1 MTTNDEKRQE
11 MRPRRAS
18 RFWLL
23 APFTLLALVAVAW
36 SVGWF
41 VIRDQIE
48 TRIDR
53 ALAREASLGRS
64 WDCAGRNIAGFP
76 FRIEINCASLTFE
89 SADGMNLSLGSSRA
103 LAQIYQP
110 RHLIVEVSGP
120 MRGGDGR
127 AVVEGDWSSLRG
139 SVKELGLG
147 TEQVSLVA
155 LEPRMTVTGVAPL
168 PMEGASDRVDLY
180 ARPSPD
186 AAGDRGSVD
195 IVVRAVNATAPM
207 LDAMIGDGEPAQVEL
222 QARATNIR
230 GLRGGAPEDIAEN
243 WRRDGG
249 AIELALLDIAR
260 GTARIQLTGELTL
273 DEERR
278 LAGQI
283 KPQASGIEP
292 IIQRVVGPEQGQ
304 NVAMMLQ
311 ALSGPA
317 AEGSPSNM
325 RSLPPLDF
333 RDGRIYVGPFPIPQ
347 LRLPPLF

>member
-1 MTTNDEKRQE
+1 MTTNNETREEKK
-11 MRPRRAS
+11 PRRTS

-23 APFTLLALVAVAW
+23 APFTLLMLVVVAW
-36 SVGWF
+36 SIGWF
-41 VIRDQIE
+41 VIRDQVE

-64 WDCAGRNIAGFP
+64 WECAEREIAGFP
-76 FRIEINCASLTFE
+76 FRIEISCASLTFE

-127 AVVEGDWSSLRG
+127 ASVAGDWSSLRA
-139 SVKELGLG
+139 SVKELGRG

-155 LEPRMTVTGVAPL
+155 LEPRVTVSGVGPV

-180 ARPSPD
+180 ARPSPTE
-186 AAGDRGSVD
+186 AGEPRSVD

-207 LDAMIGDGEPAQVEL
+207 LDALIGDGEPAQVEL
-222 QARATNIR
+222 QARAKNIR
-230 GLRGGAPEDIAEN
+230 GLRGGAPEDVVES

-249 AIELALLDIAR
+249 SIELALLDIAR
-260 GTARIQLTGELTL
+260 GAARIQLTGELTL
-273 DEERR
+273 DEELR
-278 LAGQI
+278 LSGKI
-283 KPQASGIEP
+283 TPQAAGIEP

-304 NVAMMLQ
+304 NVAMMLE

-325 RSLPPLDF
+325 RSLPPLEF
-333 RDGRIYVGPFPIPQ
+333 RDGRVFVGLFPIPQ